1 MPGGGRVSCRHGKSR
16 VEIELAKESLK
27 GFAGTRNQERIKVEE
42 LNRTYGES
50 FGYYSTIAQW
60 YDVLAEKGE
69 AYTRML
75 VYQAEVQSLTAK
87 AADVKT
93 KIEEFKRQSPDEA
106 ETKMGRLRQA
116 FMYSAMAGSG
126 GAIDTRGIIE
136 ESNRKAYDSA
146 LKEMND
152 EYDGDNRRYKRQA
165 ERDSR
170 HIQGILNRW
179 FLRPFCD
186 TRDRRS

>member
-1 MPGGGRVSCRHGKSR
+1 MALMGTLTRSFCRRYRRHRPVGTIFDAQEEALAEGTEFAGVEAEARAATAKSR

-87 AADVKT
+87 
-93 KIEEFKRQSPDEA
+93 S
-106 ETKMGRLRQA
+106 GRCQNEN
-116 FMYSAMAGSG
+116 
-126 GAIDTRGIIE
+126 RGV
-136 ESNRKAYDSA
+136 
-146 LKEMND
+146 
-152 EYDGDNRRYKRQA
+152 
-165 ERDSR
+165 
-170 HIQGILNRW
+170 
-179 FLRPFCD
+179 
-186 TRDRRS
+186 